1 MDFFAVFAYLHK
13 NTQRVERV
21 YESYAKPRLY
31 SPRIC
36 ITVLEKVMKSWRP
49 ISELESQF
57 TTHSSRAILFHSGKL
72 ELKIEKFTR

>member
-36 ITVLEKVMKSWRP
+36 ITVLEKVMKSWRS

-57 TTHSSRAILFHSGKL
+57 TTYSSRVILFHSGKL

>member
-36 ITVLEKVMKSWRP
+36 ITVLEKVMKSWRSV
-49 ISELESQF
+49 SELESQF
-57 TTHSSRAILFHSGKL
+57 TTYSSRAILFHSGKL

>member
-36 ITVLEKVMKSWRP
+36 ITVLEKVMKSWRS

-57 TTHSSRAILFHSGKL
+57 TTYSSRAILFHSGKL

>member
-31 SPRIC
+31 PPRIC

-57 TTHSSRAILFHSGKL
+57 TTYSSCAILFHSGKL
-72 ELKIEKFTR
+72 ELKIEKFRR

>member
-36 ITVLEKVMKSWRP
+36 ITVLEKEMKSWRP

-57 TTHSSRAILFHSGKL
+57 TTYSSRAILFHSGKL

>member
-1 MDFFAVFAYLHK
+1 MDLFAVFAYLHK

-36 ITVLEKVMKSWRP
+36 ITVLEKVMKSWHS

-57 TTHSSRAILFHSGKL
+57 TTYSSRAILFHSGKL
-72 ELKIEKFTR
+72 ELTIEKFTR

>member
-36 ITVLEKVMKSWRP
+36 ITVLEKVMKSWRS

-57 TTHSSRAILFHSGKL
+57 TTYSSRAILFHLGKL